1 MTTIKKVC
9 WGVVV
14 AGAVAGGG
22 SAVATG
28 VAHADSTAADAT
40 SAGPSA
46 SARSAGRAAAPSGQ
60 DRKSTRIRGADR
72 KATVAVASAAAST
85 TPVSARSSTK
95 ARGSVAT
102 PAPAPAPAAATST
115 AKSAAAAAEAA
126 AGTPTHVVLI
136 GIDGVRLG
144 TALDDPTNVNYVRAM
159 NQGITGTTDLI
170 GHTTLSG
177 PAWTTVLTG
186 VWDTKSGV
194 INNIF
199 NPRTY
204 DSWPSVYNLIEASRP
219 EVETSVVAGWSF
231 LTDMA
236 ATGGFPADN
245 IDFVAF
251 PDDPTLKLGDAQVAA
266 NTAELIA
273 NTDPLTSSCIF
284 AYFEQV
290 DAAGHAVGGG
300 SQGYRDAISDS
311 NTNLGTVLDAVAAR
325 ELATG
330 EDWTV
335 LVVSDHGMTT
345 DVPSVPLLDMYLGH
359 GFQSPAETQAWV
371 MADFAGDSANDG
383 KQNLRY
389 SIADVTPTVLELF
402 DVPQRSD
409 FDGVPI
415 QNTPEVLASLVNP
428 VDLHQSVRQTI
439 DMIGYPNIGTNVA
452 LSTRTVFASVPYFL
466 SKIVESATG
475 ALQSIVDQDIF
486 LISPLAGVAE
496 FVVGFAGDALV
507 GVTQAIARVVGFL
520 TGAGTIAPT
529 DPPLTAATTS
539 EAFLLT

>member
-22 SAVATG
+22 SAAATA

-40 SAGPSA
+40 AAGPSA
-46 SARSAGRAAAPSGQ
+46 STRSAGRAAASPGHQ
-60 DRKSTRIRGADR
+60 AGNSTRPRSADR
-72 KATVAVASAAAST
+72 KPAAAVAGAAAST
-85 TPVSARSSTK
+85 RPVTARSSTK
-95 ARGSVAT
+95 ARGSVT
-102 PAPAPAPAAATST
+102 APAPAATTST
-115 AKSAAAAAEAA
+115 TTQSAAAAAEPA
-126 AGTPTHVVLI
+126 AGTPEHVVLI

-144 TALDDPTNVNYVRAM
+144 TALEDPTNVNYVRVM
-159 NQGITGTTDLI
+159 NQGITGSTNLI

-194 INNIF
+194 INNLF

-245 IDFVAF
+245 IDLVVF
-251 PDDPTLKLGDAQVAA
+251 PDDPTLKLSDAQVAA
-266 NTAELIA
+266 NTAELVA

-284 AYFEQV
+284 TYFEQV

-371 MADFAGDSANDG
+371 IADFAGDSANDG

-402 DVPQRSD
+402 DVAQRSD

-415 QNTPEVLASLVNP
+415 QNTPEVLASLVDP
-428 VDLHQSVRQTI
+428 VDLKQSVRQAI
-439 DMIGYPNIGTNVA
+439 DMIGYPNIGTNLA

-486 LISPLAGVAE
+486 LISPLAAVTE

-507 GVTQAIARVVGFL
+507 GVTQAIAQVVGFL

-529 DPPLTAATTS
+529 DPPLTAA
-539 EAFLLT
+539 AVPALLA